1 MKRFSILWPLLGLLL
16 LVYGFNLDNATVP
29 RQQILSG
36 GVPKDGIPAILE
48 PVFVGADE
56 ASFMDDTD
64 HVIGVRLGTVARAYP
79 VKILNWHEV
88 VNDSVAGSPIVVTF

>member
-1 MKRFSILWPLLGLLL
+1 MKKSTLRVLPLGLLL

-36 GVPKDGIPAILE
+36 GVPKDAIPAILE
-48 PVFVGADE
+48 PVFVDAHEAQFLDDAD
-56 ASFMDDTD
+56 D
-64 HVIGVRLGTVARAYP
+64 VIGVTVGKVARAYP

-88 VNDSVAGSPIVVTF
+88 VNDTVADRPIVATF